1 MTRFT
6 PTVRAELDEGVV
18 ERLVS
23 RGFIID
29 SRSASSLES
38 SDMSFDPSLISWVFN
53 SSIFLRTVQ
62 RLAVL
67 MER

>member
-6 PTVRAELDEGVV
+6 PTVRAELDEGVL

-23 RGFIID
+23 RGFIMD
-29 SRSASSLES
+29 SRSVRSLES
-38 SDMSFDPSLISWVFN
+38 SDMSLDPSLINWVFN
-53 SSIFLRTVQ
+53 SSIFLRTVR